1 MPPRFAF
8 LAAVVALGLTAAT
21 PPEPST
27 AQPTEHRFENSSAV
41 KLIGTP
47 QPAESL
53 PHTRVAAVPKPGQS
67 GYQDQDPE
75 SLPAPSDTETFT
87 FQGPAYF
94 PIARFLQ
101 PRPVPVGLEGG
112 LTGRWPEGEVRSPV
126 PFAIDP
132 AFCPSSAV
140 PQTFHDDAGAT
151 ILEGMAVEVRPNGS
165 YTVRFLVEAPAM
177 PVTLRLQ
184 FLVHAKNRVGR
195 ITSAGPGREASSSIL
210 VQAKNRVGRITLPPI
225 TVIPRT
231 GSDNEPEANTF
242 RVEHRGYS
250 PFLADAKV
258 TVPLVHLEF
267 QRLGTARFGSGVP
280 PAVIGF
286 R

>member
-1 MPPRFAF
+1 M
-8 LAAVVALGLTAAT
+8 
-21 PPEPST
+21 
-27 AQPTEHRFENSSAV
+27 
-41 KLIGTP
+41 
-47 QPAESL
+47 
-53 PHTRVAAVPKPGQS
+53 PKPGQS
-67 GYQDQDPE
+67 GYQDQDSE

-94 PIARFLQ
+94 PITRFLQ

-132 AFCPSSAV
+132 AYCPSSAV
-140 PQTFHDDAGAT
+140 QQTFQDDAGAT

-184 FLVHAKNRVGR
+184 FLVHAD
-195 ITSAGPGREASSSIL
+195 T
-210 VQAKNRVGRITLPPI
+210 RVGRITLPPI